1 MIRAGSSGT
10 PRGFVTERP
19 ADGESATTDHPPTLP
34 IPVSHIGMRVAD
46 IEAAISWYAEV
57 LGFTL
62 LQGPMTFTPSDAP
75 ALMTSVYGSQWSEIR
90 QAHMASG
97 NGAGLELFEF
107 TGSSEVAPHP
117 WRPGSVPWLGAYH
130 FCITS
135 PRIDS
140 LATQITLSGGR
151 QNMAVSEPAPET
163 YQMVYCEDPFGNPV
177 EINNRGRLDTT
188 PGRR

>member
-1 MIRAGSSGT
+1 MTSAGSSKTAGGVLT
-10 PRGFVTERP
+10 QRSG
-19 ADGESATTDHPPTLP
+19 DGESATTELSSTMP
-34 IPVSHIGMRVAD
+34 IPVSHIGMRVAV

-62 LQGPMTFTPSDAP
+62 LQGPITFTQSDAP
-75 ALMTSVYGSQWSEIR
+75 ALMTLVYGPQWSMIR

-107 TGSSEVAPHP
+107 TGSREDAPHP
-117 WRPGSVPWLGAYH
+117 WRPGSVPGLGAYH
-130 FCITS
+130 FCVTS
-135 PRIDS
+135 PRIDA

-151 QNMAVSEPAPET
+151 QNMAISEPAPET

-177 EINNRGRLDTT
+177 EINNRSYEQAHSNRG
-188 PGRR
+188 